1 MTSSPEGAGDLPPGV
16 APSFGDVPLTPF
28 EHTPERLVLS
38 SEAHSH
44 LSVPASLATLS
55 GPFHSEPLGNG
66 VLTIQATEQAGEVHV
81 HADMSPDGGPSVHLD
96 ARVRESWLARAAHSE
111 GGVTAPVQVVRELI
125 RLSEIPS
132 QSTVTIRVDSVA

>member
-1 MTSSPEGAGDLPPGV
+1 MTSSSEVAGDVPPGV
-16 APSFGDVPLTPF
+16 APSFGEVPLTPF
-28 EHTPERLVLS
+28 EHTPERIVLS

-44 LSVPASLATLS
+44 LSVPASLAALS
-55 GPFHSEPLGNG
+55 GPFHADPLGNG
-66 VLTIQATEQAGEVHV
+66 ILTIQATEQAGEVHV

-96 ARVRESWLARAAHSE
+96 AHVRESWLARAARSE
-111 GGVTAPVQVVRELI
+111 GDAAAPVQVVRELI